1 MFLVAKL
8 LTTASSVWTHLNQKK
23 NHVTPMTKERILR
36 ALSDIREVGFQAWS
50 TYFAES
56 REHAT
61 EHVIASDDIYV
72 QANVYEDVADF
83 YIYSRETSHI
93 LANRRY
99 SWKNSDENATVFA
112 CYWVTDDEMSFL
124 KKLGASERLL
134 PNSAARLHGSLVDW
148 SSQDTF
154 DEAATQA
161 FGSRE
166 RTQEVMDQ
174 VFEATRQK
182 LGIVFEM

>member
-8 LTTASSVWTHLNQKK
+8 LTTASSVWTHLNQQRTRS
-23 NHVTPMTKERILR
+23 TPMTKERILR

-50 TYFAES
+50 TYIAEP
-56 REHAT
+56 RELAT

-72 QANVYEDVADF
+72 QANVYEDTAAF
-83 YIYSRETSHI
+83 FIYSRETSHI

-99 SWKNSDENATVFA
+99 SWKASDENATVFA
-112 CYWVTDDEMSFL
+112 CYWVTEDEMSFL
-124 KKLGASERLL
+124 KTLGASERLL
-134 PNSAARLHGSLVDW
+134 PNSAASLHGSLVDW
-148 SSQDTF
+148 SRQDDF
-154 DEAATQA
+154 NVAATQG
-161 FGSRE
+161 FGSVE
-166 RTQEVMDQ
+166 RAQEVMDQ